1 MRLDEQGRRW
11 VAVAVVAV
19 LAALAGREV
28 HGQFPPPAPAGPQRP
43 RDPGVVP
50 QRPSD
55 GLDRGRDTSS
65 VDKGRER
72 GIQPGGDTGRKA
84 RRGASRSLERARR
97 GIGRFDSTMHVVPG
111 CSPNDF
117 YFKGS
122 SS

>member
-11 VAVAVVAV
+11 LAVALVGL
-19 LAALAGREV
+19 LAALAGQDV
-28 HGQFPPPAPAGPQRP
+28 HGQWPQPVPARPDPPA
-43 RDPGVVP
+43 DPGLVP
-50 QRPSD
+50 QRPQD
-55 GLDRGRDTSS
+55 GLDRGRDKST

-72 GIQPGGDTGRKA
+72 GIQPGGGTGQKA
-84 RRGASRSLERARR
+84 RRGAQRSLERARR
-97 GIGRFDSTMHVVPG
+97 GIGRVDSTAHVVPG